1 MKSCAAVIT
10 AMMLAFHVSAMAHE
24 MTDMAARQPGA
35 VTASA
40 GIVYVPIREGSGRFP
55 EIRDR
60 VVVTYR
66 GMFSDGKEF
75 EKAEAVTF
83 PLSGVITCWTL
94 GIQYMKVGGKGKLY
108 CAPDKAYGSKGS
120 PPVIPRNAAL
130 IFEIELLEVK

>member
-94 GIQYMKVGGKGKLY
+94 GIQYMKVGGKGS
-108 CAPDKAYGSKGS
+108 CT
-120 PPVIPRNAAL
+120 AL
-130 IFEIELLEVK
+130 RTRRTVRRVLRPLFPGMRRSFSR